1 MTGLQQVSVS
11 SCENAVFRNA
21 TGWRSLGQGFVFEKR
36 RAMHDPFLG
45 NYHFIC
51 RGHFHNTGTPN
62 IWKIQERYTLVMLV

>member
-1 MTGLQQVSVS
+1 MITGLQQVSVS

-45 NYHFIC
+45 NYNFTLI
-51 RGHFHNTGTPN
+51 
-62 IWKIQERYTLVMLV
+62 IQELLIYGKYKNMLYIGYACLRK